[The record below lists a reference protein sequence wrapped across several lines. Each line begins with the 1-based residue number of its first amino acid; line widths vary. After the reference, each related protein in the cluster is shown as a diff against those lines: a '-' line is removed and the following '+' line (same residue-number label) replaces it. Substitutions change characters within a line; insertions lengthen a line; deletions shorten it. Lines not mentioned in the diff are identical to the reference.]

1 MDIAK
6 QFSDQ
11 ERIKIIELYFATK
24 STVLVQRQFRREF
37 PGRKISN
44 RNTIKNLVEKFRDSG
59 SVTNNNKGH
68 SGPPSTATT
77 PDHVQDVR
85 AHLEQS
91 PRKSTRRLSQEV
103 GISRTSVRR
112 IIHRDLKLFPYK
124 VQVLQAQTQVN
135 KDQRYEFGQEI
146 SERIENN
153 PELLDVLL
161 FHLSGHV
168 NKQSMRFWAAA
179 QPHEHVQ
186 APLNVEKTTVWCA
199 IGKNGIFGPY
209 FFEDGDGRRFTVNS
223 EWYIGMLRRRFIPAI
238 RRKMAVD
245 MNTVVYQQDGAPP
258 HWSNHTLEYLRQY
271 FQGDRLIS
279 RRTDNPWPPYSPDLT
294 PPDYFFWGYLK
305 ARVYQDNAPT
315 IERLKENIKREIRRI
330 PRDMLERV
338 IDNFNV
344 RVAAVIQQRG
354 AWVEHVIHY

>member
-37 PGRKISN
+37 PGRKIPH

-77 PDHVQDVR
+77 PAHVQDVR

-124 VQVLQAQTQVN
+124 VQVLQAQTQAN

-161 FHLSGHV
+161 FSDEAHFHLSGHV
-168 NKQSMRFWAAA
+168 NKQNMRFWAAA
-179 QPHEHVQ
+179 QPNEHVQ
-186 APLNVEKTTVWCA
+186 APLSVEKTTVWCA

-209 FFEDGDGRRFTVNS
+209 FFEDGDGRRVTANS
-223 EWYIGMLRRRFIPAI
+223 ERYIGMLRRRFIPAI
-238 RRKMAVD
+238 RRKRAVD
-245 MNTVVYQQDGAPP
+245 MNTVVFQQDGAPP
-258 HWSNHTLEYLRQY
+258 HCSNRTLEYLRQY
-271 FQGDRLIS
+271 FPGDRLIS
-279 RRTDNPWPPYSPDLT
+279 RRTDNPWPLYSPDLT
-294 PPDYFFWGYLK
+294 PPDYFLWGYLK
-305 ARVYQDNAPT
+305 ARVYQDNPPT

-344 RVAAVIQQRG
+344 LTMLGWQP
-354 AWVEHVIHY
+354 